1 MSDKFKVTV
10 IGGGPGGYAAAF
22 HAADGGHDVTLIDLE
37 INPGGVCLYR
47 GCIPSKALLHT
58 GKLISDARDAEAHG
72 ISFGKPKIDLDKLR
86 EFKTSVVTKLTGGLG
101 LLTKQRKIKYIQG
114 RAKFVSSSAV
124 EVEMVKGGTERV
136 EFQKCILA
144 TGSRASQIPSFPN
157 DSPHVWGSRIALDL
171 PEIPK
176 RLLVV
181 GGGYIGLEMGS
192 VYASLGSKVV
202 VVEMLDSLLAGCDA
216 DLSRFLTQRLAKEF
230 EAIHTSTKVAS
241 VTADAKGVTVKFEG
255 KHSAEEKFD
264 KVLVSVGRKPN
275 VENLGLENTKV
286 KVGPDGFIAI
296 DAARRT
302 ADPNIWSIGDCA
314 GQPMLAHKASAEGRV
329 AVESLSGKK
338 SVFAPRAI
346 PAVVFT
352 DPEIAWAG
360 LTENDAKAQ
369 NRDVKILKFPW
380 AASGRALSMGRTD
393 GVTKFICDP
402 ATGQVLG
409 CGIAGVHAG
418 DLIGEAVLAIEM
430 GATAEDVALSI
441 HAHPTLSE
449 TLMEAAEMIYGSA
462 VHYVGKRTA

>member
-1 MSDKFKVTV
+1 MSDTFKVTV
-10 IGGGPGGYAAAF
+10 LGGGPGGYAAAF
-22 HAADGGHDVTLIDLE
+22 HAADHGHEVTLIDLE
-37 INPGGVCLYR
+37 KNPGGVCLYR

-58 GKLISDARDAEAHG
+58 GKLITDARDAEAHG
-72 ISFGKPKIDLDKLR
+72 VKFDPPKIDLDKLR
-86 EFKTSVVTKLTGGLG
+86 EFKSSVVTKLTGGLG
-101 LLTKQRKIKYIQG
+101 LLTKQRKIKYVQG
-114 RAKFVSSSAV
+114 RGKFISSNAI
-124 EVEMVKGGTERV
+124 EVELVAGGTERV

-144 TGSRASQIPSFPN
+144 TGSRAAVIPSFPN
-157 DSPHVWGSRIALDL
+157 DSPHVWNSRTALDL

-181 GGGYIGLEMGS
+181 GGGYIGLELGS
-192 VYASLGSKVV
+192 VYSALGSKVV
-202 VVEMLDSLLAGCDA
+202 VVEMLDNLLAGADA
-216 DLSRFLTQRLAKEF
+216 DLARYLVQRLSKEF
-230 EAIHTSTKVAS
+230 EAIHTATKVAA
-241 VTADAKGVTVKFEG
+241 VVADTLGVSVKFDG
-255 KHSAEEKFD
+255 KHSGDERFD
-264 KVLVSVGRKPN
+264 KVLVSIGRRPN
-275 VENLGLENTKV
+275 VENIGLEATQV
-286 KVGPDGFIAI
+286 KVGKDGFVEI
-296 DAARRT
+296 DASRRT
-302 ADPNIWSIGDCA
+302 ADANIWAIGDCA

-329 AVESLSGKK
+329 AVESISGKK

-360 LTENDAKAQ
+360 LTENDAKAA

-380 AASGRALSMGRTD
+380 PASGRALAMGRTD

-409 CGIAGVHAG
+409 AGIAGVHAG

-449 TLMEAAEMIYGSA
+449 TLMEAAEMIYGSS
-462 VHYVGKRTA
+462 VHFVGKRTA

>member
-1 MSDKFKVTV
+1 MSDKLQVTV
-10 IGGGPGGYAAAF
+10 LGAGPGGYAAAF
-22 HAADGGHDVTLIDLE
+22 HAADHGHDVTLIDLE
-37 INPGGVCLYR
+37 ANPGGVCLYR
-47 GCIPSKALLHT
+47 GCIPSKALLHSA
-58 GKLISDARDAEAHG
+58 KLITDARDAEAHG

-86 EFKTSVVTKLTGGLG
+86 AFKSSVVTKLTGGLG
-101 LLTKQRKIKYIQG
+101 LLSKQRKIKYVQG
-114 RAKFVSSSAV
+114 RGKFVSSNAI
-124 EVEMVKGGTERV
+124 EVELVKGGTERV
-136 EFQKCILA
+136 EFQKCVLA
-144 TGSRASQIPSFPN
+144 TGSRAAQIPSFPN

-181 GGGYIGLEMGS
+181 GGGYIGLELGT
-192 VYASLGSKVV
+192 VYSALGSKVV
-202 VVEMLDSLLAGCDA
+202 VVEMLDSLLAGADA
-216 DLSRFLTQRLAKEF
+216 DLSRYLTQRLTKEL
-230 EAIHTSTKVAS
+230 EAIHTSTKVAAVVADNIGVS
-241 VTADAKGVTVKFEG
+241 VKLEGKYTADER
-255 KHSAEEKFD
+255 FD

-275 VENLGLENTKV
+275 VENIGLENTQV
-286 KVGPDGFIAI
+286 KIGQDGFIEI

-302 ADPNIWSIGDCA
+302 HDANIWAIGDCS

-329 AVESLSGKK
+329 AVESISGSK

-360 LTENDAKAQ
+360 LTENEAKAQ

-380 AASGRALSMGRTD
+380 PASGRALAMARTD

-402 ATGQVLG
+402 QTGVILG
-409 CGIAGVHAG
+409 AGIAGVHAG

-441 HAHPTLSE
+441 HPHPTLNE
-449 TLMEAAEMIYGSA
+449 TLMEAAEMIYGSS
-462 VHYVGKRTA
+462 VHFVGKR

>member
-1 MSDKFKVTV
+1 MSDNYKVTV
-10 IGGGPGGYAAAF
+10 IGGGPGGYAATF
-22 HAADGGHDVTLIDLE
+22 HAADHGHDVTLIDLE
-37 INPGGVCLYR
+37 VNPGGVCLYR

-58 GKLISDARDAEAHG
+58 GKLITDARDAEAHG
-72 ISFGKPKIDLDKLR
+72 ITFGKPKIDIDKLR

-101 LLTKQRKIKYIQG
+101 LLTKQRKIKYVQG
-114 RAKFVSSSAV
+114 RAKFVSSSTV
-124 EVEMVKGGTERV
+124 EVELVKGGTERV

-144 TGSRASQIPSFPN
+144 TGSRAAQIPSFPN

-192 VYASLGSKVV
+192 VYASLGSEVV

-230 EAIHTSTKVAS
+230 TAIHTSTKVAE
-241 VTADAKGVTVKFEG
+241 VVANKNGVTVKFEG
-255 KHSAEEKFD
+255 KHTAEEKFD

-286 KVGPDGFIAI
+286 KVGQDGFIEI
-296 DAARRT
+296 DPARRT

-369 NRDVKILKFPW
+369 NREVKILKFPW
-380 AASGRALSMGRTD
+380 AASGRALAMARTD
-393 GVTKFICDP
+393 GVTKLICDP
-402 ATGQVLG
+402 QTGVILG
-409 CGIAGVHAG
+409 AGIAGAHAG

-462 VHYVGKRTA
+462 THYMGKK

>member
-1 MSDKFKVTV
+1 MSDKLQVTV
-10 IGGGPGGYAAAF
+10 LGAGPGGYAAAF
-22 HAADGGHDVTLIDLE
+22 HAADHGHDVTLIDLE
-37 INPGGVCLYR
+37 ANPGGVCLYR
-47 GCIPSKALLHT
+47 GCIPSKALLHSA
-58 GKLISDARDAEAHG
+58 KLITDARDAEAHG

-86 EFKTSVVTKLTGGLG
+86 AFKSSVVTKLTGGLG
-101 LLTKQRKIKYIQG
+101 LLSKQRKIKYVQG
-114 RAKFVSSSAV
+114 RGKFVSSNAI
-124 EVEMVKGGTERV
+124 EVELVKGGTERV

-144 TGSRASQIPSFPN
+144 TGSRAAQIPSFPN

-181 GGGYIGLEMGS
+181 GGGYIGLELGT
-192 VYASLGSKVV
+192 VYSALGSKVV
-202 VVEMLDSLLAGCDA
+202 VVEMLDSLLAGADA
-216 DLSRFLTQRLAKEF
+216 DLSRYLTQRLTKEL
-230 EAIHTSTKVAS
+230 EAIHTSTKVAAVVADNIGVS
-241 VTADAKGVTVKFEG
+241 VKLEGKYTADER
-255 KHSAEEKFD
+255 FD

-275 VENLGLENTKV
+275 VENIGLENTQV
-286 KVGPDGFIAI
+286 KIGQDGFIEI

-302 ADPNIWSIGDCA
+302 HDANIWAIGDCS

-329 AVESLSGKK
+329 AVESISGSK

-360 LTENDAKAQ
+360 LTENEAKAQ

-380 AASGRALSMGRTD
+380 PASGRALAMARTD

-402 ATGQVLG
+402 QTGVILG
-409 CGIAGVHAG
+409 AGIAGVHAG

-441 HAHPTLSE
+441 HPHPTLNE
-449 TLMEAAEMIYGSA
+449 TLMEAAEMIYGSS
-462 VHYVGKRTA
+462 VHFVGKR

>member
-1 MSDKFKVTV
+1 MSDKYKLTV
-10 IGGGPGGYAAAF
+10 LGGGPGGYAAAF
-22 HAADGGHDVTLIDLE
+22 HAADHGHDVTLIDLE
-37 INPGGVCLYR
+37 VNPGGVCLYR

-58 GKLISDARDAEAHG
+58 AKLITDARDAEAHG

-86 EFKTSVVTKLTGGLG
+86 EFKTSVVNKLTGGLG
-101 LLTKQRKIKYIQG
+101 LLTKQRKIKYVQG
-114 RAKFVSSSAV
+114 RGKFVSSNAI
-124 EVEMVKGGTERV
+124 EVELVKGGTERV

-144 TGSRASQIPSFPN
+144 TGSRAALIPSFPN

-192 VYASLGSKVV
+192 VYAGLGSKVV

-216 DLSRFLTQRLAKEF
+216 DLSRFLSLRLAKEF
-230 EAIHTSTKVAS
+230 EAIHLSTKVAS

-255 KHSAEEKFD
+255 KHTAEEKFD
-264 KVLVSVGRKPN
+264 KILVSVGRKPN
-275 VENLGLENTKV
+275 VENLGLENTQV
-286 KVGPDGFIAI
+286 KVGKDGFIEI

-329 AVESLSGKK
+329 AVESLSGNK
-338 SVFAPRAI
+338 SIFAPRAI

-380 AASGRALSMGRTD
+380 PASGRALAMARTD

-402 ATGQVLG
+402 STGQILG
-409 CGIAGVHAG
+409 AGIAGTHAG

-462 VHYVGKRTA
+462 VHYVGRK